1 MKLSASIC
9 MGLVLALPVTLC
21 AQQKADELVAWG
33 VVTGNTRCMIFAER
47 TASPGTTGKLTLIE
61 AHGSNFDLKE
71 VPETKE
77 SLDSLS
83 QLAKKNQIKLVKIP
97 EKHSPGLLDK
107 ARAACKSAPQ

>member
-1 MKLSASIC
+1 MKLTSSVC
-9 MGLVLALPVTLC
+9 MSLVLALPFTLC

-33 VVTGNTRCMIFAER
+33 VVSGNARCMIFAER
-47 TASPGTTGKLTLIE
+47 TGSISKPGKLTLIE

-77 SLDSLS
+77 GLDGLT

-107 ARAACKSAPQ
+107 ARAACK